1 MLGYKNGV
9 QVVNTTSTD
18 ALSNLY
24 LSVLCDNRTAT
35 PGFNSGI
42 ERSNKRMAWGS
53 YGDNLTATE
62 ITDYEIIV
70 NTFQT
75 TLGRNSY

>member
-1 MLGYKNGV
+1 
-9 QVVNTTSTD
+9 
-18 ALSNLY
+18 
-24 LSVLCDNRTAT
+24 
-35 PGFNSGI
+35 
-42 ERSNKRMAWGS
+42 MAWGS